1 MHIQLLCNPQPN
13 SKIVN
18 NMLGNAI
25 KNNNTGGKKLLWTV
39 TTDMKLKD
47 ACSLVEKLLQT

>member
-1 MHIQLLCNPQPN
+1 MHIQLLCNPQFN

-18 NMLGNAI
+18 MLENAI
-25 KNNNTGGKKLLWTV
+25 KHNSTGGKKLLWTV

-47 ACSLVEKLLQT
+47 ACSLGEKL